1 MLIGIIIFI
10 IFFFI
15 LALSRLDY
23 ALFFLIAALPS
34 YLIRFSIFGIP
45 ATILE
50 AMILITFAVWFF
62 KNWLP
67 HFRDLIKKRTGRIPY
82 PFSWEIISLIIL
94 SFVATGVASFSLG
107 ALGIWKAYFFEPIL
121 VFILIINLY
130 SEKKEWQKILWALL
144 LSAASVSLMAL
155 WQKITG
161 QFIFNEFWANE
172 ATRRVVSWFGY
183 PNAVG
188 LYLAPLVLVFLGWFF
203 SLPHQTTLSKTLKK
217 ILIILVIAGS
227 LLSIYFARSEGALIG
242 IVAGLFSFG
251 LLAGRKQRVA
261 TLVLA
266 LVVIAGVFFFA
277 PTKNFVL
284 TKLTLNDLSG
294 QIRQR
299 QWKETLLALTGTKI
313 ITGAGLNSYQKAVAP
328 FHQEGIFFNSDNLPN
343 FDAQLRASSTLRAK
357 YWQPVEIYLY
367 PHNIFL
373 NFWSEIGLLGA
384 LVFMW
389 LIFKSIYISLK
400 LTITYGREKHGE
412 KYLALGLMS
421 ALITILVHGL
431 VDVPYFKNDLAVMFW
446 LFLAFIGLL
455 NLNQKFGSKNIRN

>member
-45 ATILE
+45 TTILE
-50 AMILITFAVWFF
+50 AMILITFSVWLF
-62 KNWLP
+62 KRWLP
-67 HFRDLIKKRTGRIPY
+67 YFRDLIKKRVNRAPY

-94 SFVATGVASFSLG
+94 SFVATGVASFNLG

-217 ILIILVIAGS
+217 IIIILVIAGS
-227 LLSIYFARSEGALIG
+227 LLSIYFARSEGALVG
-242 IVAGLFSFG
+242 IIAGLFAFG
-251 LLAGRKQRVA
+251 LLAGRKQRIA
-261 TLVLA
+261 TLILA
-266 LVVIAGVFFFA
+266 FIVIGGIFFFT
-277 PTKNFVL
+277 PTKNFVI

-299 QWKETLLALTGTKI
+299 QWKETLLTLTGTKI

-328 FHQEGIFFNSDNLPN
+328 YHQEGIFFNSDNLPN

-367 PHNIFL
+367 PHNILL

-384 LVFMW
+384 LIFMW

-400 LTITYGREKHGE
+400 LTITYGREKHSE

-421 ALITILVHGL
+421 ALIAILVHGL

-446 LFLAFIGLL
+446 LLLAFIGLL